1 MTPITAN
8 HCPGAA
14 IFFFESIGIDNKIY
28 RILHCGDFRV
38 NMEILNHPILRPFS
52 LTHSK
57 NNLLQLIDKVYLDTT
72 YMSPK
77 HNLPKQ
83 ELVCE
88 IMANLFQDLIQQEIN
103 KDEQKKTTSNLF
115 SNWFGNFTQSRI
127 TDFCT
132 TSSTSKNG
140 LTRPIRKKKFLIVI
154 GTYII
159 GKEKLAISILKRLNN
174 CLIYLLSIGSRKD
187 KFEIF
192 KTYKN
197 DYLNLV
203 MTIEKEFGNIND
215 TNDSDCM
222 IHLVPMTLVSN
233 NEELSKYFNHNKY
246 YQFFERCIGLCPTGW
261 SYSKIANTKKP
272 NQQQQQKEEIENDE
286 TGSGGGGGTDDLL
299 ISQLEQTITMMEN
312 QPSFNY
318 INDILS
324 QIPTTTP
331 NSTKRKTKT
340 NTKTKTKT
348 KTKTDP
354 DLYRLYSVPY
364 SEHSSFR
371 ELAYF
376 IIFFQIKQ
384 TIPTVNYE
392 NEFQLIKM
400 NRIIQN
406 WEKIRQIILK
416 SDSNGSGGVDDD
428 NNNIPDDLLQRIQ
441 RLSLNDF

>member
-1 MTPITAN
+1 
-8 HCPGAA
+8 
-14 IFFFESIGIDNKIY
+14 
-28 RILHCGDFRV
+28 
-38 NMEILNHPILRPFS
+38 
-52 LTHSK
+52 
-57 NNLLQLIDKVYLDTT
+57 
-72 YMSPK
+72 
-77 HNLPKQ
+77 
-83 ELVCE
+83 
-88 IMANLFQDLIQQEIN
+88 
-103 KDEQKKTTSNLF
+103 
-115 SNWFGNFTQSRI
+115 
-127 TDFCT
+127 
-132 TSSTSKNG
+132 
-140 LTRPIRKKKFLIVI
+140 
-154 GTYII
+154 
-159 GKEKLAISILKRLNN
+159 
-174 CLIYLLSIGSRKD
+174 
-187 KFEIF
+187 
-192 KTYKN
+192 
-197 DYLNLV
+197 

-272 NQQQQQKEEIENDE
+272 NQQQQQQKEEIENDE
-286 TGSGGGGGTDDLL
+286 TGSGGGGGGTDDLL
-299 ISQLEQTITMMEN
+299 ISQLEQTITMMKN

-331 NSTKRKTKT
+331 NSTKRKTNT
-340 NTKTKTKT
+340 NTKTKT

-416 SDSNGSGGVDDD
+416 SDSNGSGGVVDDD